1 MKLPRRRF
9 LHLAAGAAV
18 LPAATRT
25 TLAQAYPSRP
35 IRVLEGFGAGS
46 SPDIIARLMAQWLWE
61 RLGQPF
67 VVENRSGANGNIA
80 AEATARASPDGY
92 TLLIAVASNVINASL
107 YEKLNFDFV
116 RDMTPI
122 ASISRVPLVMVVNPS
137 VQAKTVPEFIAYA
150 RANPGNINMGSAGIG
165 NITHVAGELFMM
177 LTGVKLFHVPY
188 RGAQASVALISG
200 QVQVLFTPLTAALE
214 HINAGK
220 LRALGVTTVTRSPAL
235 PEIPTMDDF
244 VPGYEASGW
253 YGIVAPR
260 NTAAEIV
267 GTLNKAINVS
277 LTDPKIVARL
287 ADVGNDVFA
296 GSAADFAKF
305 IGSETEKWAKV
316 VKFANIKAA

>member
-9 LHLAAGAAV
+9 LHLAALAAV
-18 LPAATRT
+18 LPAAPRI

-35 IRVLEGFGAGS
+35 VRVLEGFGAGS

-61 RLGQPF
+61 RFGQPF

-92 TLLIAVASNVINASL
+92 TLFMAVASNVINASL

-116 RDMTPI
+116 HEIAPI

-188 RGAQASVALISG
+188 RGAQASVGLISG
-200 QVQVLFTPLTAALE
+200 QVQVLFTPLTAAIE
-214 HINAGK
+214 QIKAGK
-220 LRALGVTTVTRSPAL
+220 QRALAVTTATRSPTL
-235 PEIPTMDDF
+235 PDIPTVGDF

-260 NTAAEIV
+260 NTSAEAV
-267 GTLNKAINVS
+267 EKLNNAINAG

-296 GSAADFAKF
+296 GSPTDFAKF
-305 IGSETEKWAKV
+305 IVSEAEKWAKV

>member
-1 MKLPRRRF
+1 MELPRRRF

-35 IRVLEGFGAGS
+35 VRVLEGFGAGS

-122 ASISRVPLVMVVNPS
+122 ASIWWSIRRFRPSFNPQPL
-137 VQAKTVPEFIAYA
+137 
-150 RANPGNINMGSAGIG
+150 
-165 NITHVAGELFMM
+165 HLELR
-177 LTGVKLFHVPY
+177 T
-188 RGAQASVALISG
+188 
-200 QVQVLFTPLTAALE
+200 
-214 HINAGK
+214 
-220 LRALGVTTVTRSPAL
+220 
-235 PEIPTMDDF
+235 
-244 VPGYEASGW
+244 
-253 YGIVAPR
+253 
-260 NTAAEIV
+260 
-267 GTLNKAINVS
+267 
-277 LTDPKIVARL
+277 
-287 ADVGNDVFA
+287 
-296 GSAADFAKF
+296 
-305 IGSETEKWAKV
+305 
-316 VKFANIKAA
+316 

>member
-9 LHLAAGAAV
+9 LHLAALAAV
-18 LPAATRT
+18 LPAAPRI

-35 IRVLEGFGAGS
+35 VRVLEGFGAGS

-61 RLGQPF
+61 RFGQPF

-80 AEATARASPDGY
+80 AEATA
-92 TLLIAVASNVINASL
+92 TNVINASL

-116 RDMTPI
+116 HEIAPI

-188 RGAQASVALISG
+188 RGAQASVGLISG
-200 QVQVLFTPLTAALE
+200 QVQVLFTPLTAAIE
-214 HINAGK
+214 QIKAGK
-220 LRALGVTTVTRSPAL
+220 QRALAVTTATRSPTL
-235 PEIPTMDDF
+235 PDIPTVGDF

-260 NTAAEIV
+260 NTSAEAV
-267 GTLNKAINVS
+267 EKLNNAINAG

-296 GSAADFAKF
+296 GSPTDFAKF
-305 IGSETEKWAKV
+305 IVSEAEKWAKV